1 MNGAGTAAWA
11 AIVARSM
18 AIVSPPRPAP
28 AAQLPPEPEQTQP
41 RHPLSGWLA
50 GIGVTVGIAVLVF
63 VVFWPTYVNYD
74 AQWAL
79 LWARDAWHGFLPEY
93 TADFAPTPHPLATA
107 VSSLALPFGGEAD
120 IAMLCVTALSFGA
133 LVFLTYRLGAELF
146 TPWVGVV
153 AAVVVLS
160 RPVLLR
166 DSLLG
171 YQDLPF
177 AALVVGA
184 ALLEAQRQ
192 RRGIAVLALLAVA
205 GLLRPEAWVLSGLY
219 WLYLW
224 PAATSR
230 ERVRTAALA
239 VSAPLIWAGT
249 DWIVT
254 GDPLHSLHG
263 TAALAEEADRR
274 RSVDDVPYWTT
285 AYLGFLLREPL
296 LLALP
301 IGFAFA
307 WVHARRRAAL
317 PLVMIVAMLAVF
329 AVGPVFG
336 LPLIRRYVDTPAVFL
351 CLFYGL
357 AVAGWTM
364 LPRGRAR
371 TTWMVAGIVA
381 GALSIA
387 YLPWHVSQLDKVDRR
402 VQLDGVLY
410 RHLQRAAEAPRV
422 RAAFAQCAPLT
433 TGDHRPIP
441 FVRYW
446 LGGEPG
452 SVGTVASGASPMG
465 RMLLLPRRGKTTRRI
480 YTRRTFPQV
489 EPPDNF
495 VRIYRNRSWRVYAAL
510 GCVPPRTR

>member
-1 MNGAGTAAWA
+1 MFL
-11 AIVARSM
+11 IY
-18 AIVSPPRPAP
+18 RP
-28 AAQLPPEPEQTQP
+28 
-41 RHPLSGWLA
+41 S
-50 GIGVTVGIAVLVF
+50 F
-63 VVFWPTYVNYD
+63 VNYD

-79 LWARDAWHGFLPEY
+79 LWARDAWSGFLPEY

-120 IAMLCVTALSFGA
+120 IAILWLTLLAFGA
-133 LVFLTYRLGAELF
+133 LVYLTYRLGAELF
-146 TPWVGVV
+146 NPWVGAV
-153 AAVVVLS
+153 AALVVIT

-166 DSLLG
+166 DTLIG

-184 ALLEAQRQ
+184 VLLEAQRH
-192 RRGIAVLALLAVA
+192 RRGVPVLVLLALA

-224 PAATSR
+224 PGATTR
-230 ERVRTAALA
+230 DRVRTAALA

-274 RSVDDVPYWTT
+274 RSPEDVPYWT
-285 AYLGFLLREPL
+285 AQYFGFALREPL
-296 LLALP
+296 LLGIP
-301 IGFAFA
+301 IGLAFA
-307 WVHARRRAAL
+307 WAHARRRAAL
-317 PLVMIVAMLAVF
+317 PLVAVGAMIAVF
-329 AVGPVFG
+329 AAGPLFG
-336 LPLIRRYVDTPAVFL
+336 LPLIRRYVDTPTVLL

-381 GALSIA
+381 GGLSIA
-387 YLPWHVSQLDKVDRR
+387 YLPWHVPQLDKIDRR

-410 RHLQRAAEAPRV
+410 RHLAARDRGAARAGRLRAV
-422 RAAFAQCAPLT
+422 RAAHHRRPPPDPLRALLARRRPRHGRHGGQRREPDGPDAAAAAARLVDPPHLQPPDVPGRRAARELRAHLPQPLVARLRRPRLRPAPLP
-433 TGDHRPIP
+433 GYDVLHRHG
-441 FVRYW
+441 VV
-446 LGGEPG
+446 LLVVVADAEE
-452 SVGTVASGASPMG
+452 VGVGLDRRRAARPTSASRPCPS
-465 RMLLLPRRGKTTRRI
+465 RSPRRRASRRC
-480 YTRRTFPQV
+480 RAR
-489 EPPDNF
+489 
-495 VRIYRNRSWRVYAAL
+495 
-510 GCVPPRTR
+510 G

>member
-1 MNGAGTAAWA
+1 
-11 AIVARSM
+11 V
-18 AIVSPPRPAP
+18 
-28 AAQLPPEPEQTQP
+28 
-41 RHPLSGWLA
+41 A

-63 VVFWPTYVNYD
+63 AVFWPTYVNYD

-120 IAMLCVTALSFGA
+120 IAMLCLTALAFGA
-133 LVFLTYRLGAELF
+133 LVYLTYRLGAELF
-146 TPWVGVV
+146 NPWVGLVT
-153 AAVVVLS
+153 ALVVLT

-166 DSLLG
+166 DTLIG

-177 AALVVGA
+177 AALVIGA
-184 ALLEAQRQ
+184 ALLEAQRR
-192 RRGIAVLALLAVA
+192 RRGVPV
-205 GLLRPEAWVLSGLY
+205 
-219 WLYLW
+219 YLW
-224 PAATSR
+224 PVATSR
-230 ERVRTAALA
+230 DRWRTAAIA
-239 VSAPLIWAGT
+239 VSAPLVWAGS

-274 RSVDDVPYWTT
+274 RSVDDVPFWT
-285 AYLGFLLREPL
+285 AQYLGFLLREPL

-301 IGFAFA
+301 IGVAFA
-307 WVHARRRAAL
+307 WLHARRRAAL
-317 PLVMIVAMLAVF
+317 PAVGIVAMLAVF

-336 LPLIRRYVDTPAVFL
+336 LPLIRRYVDTPAVL
-351 CLFYGL
+351 ISLFYGL

-371 TTWMVAGIVA
+371 TRWMVAGIVA

-387 YLPWHVSQLDKVDRR
+387 YLPWHVGQLEKVDRR

-410 RHLQRAAEAPRV
+410 KHLQRAAEAPRV
-422 RAAFAQCAPLT
+422 RAAFAKCGPIT

-441 FVRYW
+441 FLRYW

-452 SVGTVASGASPMG
+452 TVGTVASNASPMG
-465 RMLLLPRRGKTTRRI
+465 RMLLLPRRGSSTRRI
-480 YTRRTFPQV
+480 YNRQTFPNV
-489 EPPDNF
+489 EPPENF
-495 VRIYRNRSWRVYAAL
+495 VRIYRNRSWRVFAVG
-510 GCVPPRTR
+510 GCVPPRAGT